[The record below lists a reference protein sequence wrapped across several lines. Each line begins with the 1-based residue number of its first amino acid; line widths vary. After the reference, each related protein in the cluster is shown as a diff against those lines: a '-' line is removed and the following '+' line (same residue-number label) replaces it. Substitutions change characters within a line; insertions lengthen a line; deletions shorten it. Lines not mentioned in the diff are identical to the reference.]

1 MCLAIDFAA
10 DAALTLSLS
19 LLSDHQWLA
28 CMPSLKH
35 HTLVQQ
41 LDILATQS
49 QSSSLVFQVIFWICV
64 LVWAIN
70 YKHFLSW
77 KNYPDSSLPDLS
89 TVQFSLSG
97 CIYYF
102 KIAVALAVAAI
113 PEGLPAVITT
123 CLALG
128 TRKMAKRNA
137 IVRCL
142 PCMLCLHDRA
152 KLGQI
157 HAP

>member
-1 MCLAIDFAA
+1 
-10 DAALTLSLS
+10 
-19 LLSDHQWLA
+19 
-28 CMPSLKH
+28 MPILYVLKH
-35 HTLVQQ
+35 HTHVQQ
-41 LDILATQS
+41 LLGILTIQS

-142 PCMLCLHDRA
+142 SCILCLHDRA
-152 KLGQI
+152 ESG
-157 HAP
+157 